1 MEKSLLLLERKTA
14 LFSVGRKYVFVYQ
27 RVANIVRPIS
37 FIGGKNIRFSFLV
50 ICLAILVMKSKLCL
64 RSEKNK
70 PKSGNSYVSGTKLS
84 FGRIE
89 DDIFFLAV
97 NFFRCPANN
106 HTQDVIL
113 WPICWLLIARTIEH
127 LKGLFL
133 YRFPAVAINDIRK
146 NSITLTFLL
155 LLMKMAEK

>member
-1 MEKSLLLLERKTA
+1 MLLLERKTA

-113 WPICWLLIARTIEH
+113 WPIC
-127 LKGLFL
+127 
-133 YRFPAVAINDIRK
+133 
-146 NSITLTFLL
+146 
-155 LLMKMAEK
+155 